1 MRGFLINKNLCFYYW
16 LRKKIGKVRAYRVSS
31 TLEKAILIFGRE
43 QVGANREMEAYEFYW
58 LDRKGGYQIIG
69 VLPERRKNPARVTQE
84 SIMRWGENI
93 FDNDFNSK
101 DIFFIQVTIDEKTV
115 RIFRP
120 VPSTI
125 TQKEI

>member
-43 QVGANREMEAYEFYW
+43 QVGENREMEAYEFYW
-58 LDRKGGYQIIG
+58 LDRKGRYQIIG

-84 SIMRWGENI
+84 SIMHWGKNI
-93 FDNDFNSK
+93 FCKELDTK
-101 DIFFIQVTIDEKTV
+101 DIYFIQVTINEDTGKM
-115 RIFRP
+115 FRP
-120 VPSTI
+120 TPVFI
-125 TQKEI
+125 TQK